1 MNKSCPSVEK
11 QIGGFRKMH
20 SRSSGINMWNYKV
33 CVAQQRARSRVHV
46 TRQRKAGSEA
56 GKQVRTK
63 SRMTLYAAQRS
74 LNFYLNCDG
83 KLETVF
89 RQRADTVRLLAFR
102 KISLE
107 VEKKQRGASW
117 RQTKGCCNSPDVHW
131 PEIYLY
137 VQVTQKYVHPKKL
150 EVTGHLRWSNCEKF
164 T

>member
-1 MNKSCPSVEK
+1 
-11 QIGGFRKMH
+11 MH

-63 SRMTLYAAQRS
+63 SRMTLYAAQVS

-89 RQRADTVRLLAFR
+89 RQGADTVRLLAFR

-107 VEKKQRGASW
+107 VEKEA
-117 RQTKGCCNSPDVHW
+117 KGS
-131 PEIYLY
+131 
-137 VQVTQKYVHPKKL
+137 KL
-150 EVTGHLRWSNCEKF
+150 EADKRLLQ
-164 T
+164 